1 MRRLLF
7 VLPVFL
13 MGGVLWYVYSD
24 TGSRKRAPSRPAAVG
39 VRPGD
44 RLRALPQGDWTE
56 PGPERPE
63 PAVLRGRVFNVLG
76 EPVDRAEVAVLWPK
90 PYQLTFTRTAGRYEL
105 RFERPGRYLLE
116 ARLTLDLARSRPIV
130 EIPAEGD
137 PSPLD
142 FHLEAA
148 GIVFGE
154 AAVEEAPLRRGA
166 VDMGV
171 IDLFGDAQWVQDT
184 ECENGVFSFYWKPP
198 RDVPLRVVIRSLE
211 GFMEKPVELR
221 YEGRRVDLG
230 RIHLTRYPTLKVKM
244 RLPAGKYAAQV
255 HAGYARDLRPELRQL
270 AEESVWDDALPTH
283 VWDDGLPTERLA
295 ENSHVLIRKK
305 HHVTERLV
313 FWDRETGRY
322 RVIRDVEL
330 LLDQM
335 RELEVA
341 VRPGPL
347 TVRRR
352 LTDEHGRPLR
362 ARVAFETG
370 PPAETDAEGLFA
382 VTLPHTGVFTL
393 HLTALHDPDHGW
405 IPLPR
410 SSRRPWNPFLL
421 DTDDPRSACTLPL
434 DGHLLVVTE
443 RTVVIVTDG
452 GRFCWKVGA
461 PDGELIGALTPVAL
475 EAGRY
480 RWSPGDVPSEDWH
493 LGTPFDVGESGVT
506 VLDVR

>member
-7 VLPVFL
+7 VLPVAL
-13 MGGVLWYVYSD
+13 MGAVLWYVYSGA
-24 TGSRKRAPSRPAAVG
+24 GSRERARRPPAPAAA
-39 VRPGD
+39 RPGD
-44 RLRALPQGDWTE
+44 RLRALPQGDWPE

-63 PAVLRGRVFNVLG
+63 PARLHGRVFNVLG
-76 EPVDRAEVAVLWPK
+76 EPVYRAEVAVLWPK
-90 PYQLTFTRTAGRYEL
+90 PYQLTFTGADGRYEL

-148 GIVFGE
+148 GTVFGE
-154 AAVEEAPLRRGA
+154 AAVEQAPLRRGA
-166 VDMGV
+166 VDMEF
-171 IDLFGDAQWVQDT
+171 IDLFGDGHWAQDT

-198 RDVPLRVVIRSLE
+198 RDVPLRIVIRSLE
-211 GFMEKPVELR
+211 GFMEKPVEFR
-221 YEGRRVDLG
+221 YDGGRIDLG
-230 RIHLTRYPTLKVKM
+230 RIHLTRYPTLRVRM
-244 RLPAGKYAAQV
+244 RLPGGKYAAQV
-255 HAGYARDLRPELRQL
+255 YAGYARDLRPELRIL
-270 AEESVWDDALPTH
+270 GEDA
-283 VWDDGLPTERLA
+283 VDDDGLPTELLT

-313 FWDRETGRY
+313 FWDESQRY

-330 LLDQM
+330 LVDQM
-335 RELEVA
+335 SELEVV
-341 VRPGPL
+341 VRPGPI

-362 ARVAFETG
+362 ARVAHDSG
-370 PPAETDAEGLFA
+370 PPAETDAEGFFA
-382 VTLPHTGVFTL
+382 AAVPHAGAFTM
-393 HLTALHDPDHGW
+393 HLTALHDPDLGW

-410 SSRRPWNPFLL
+410 SPRRPWNAFLI

-434 DGHLLVVTE
+434 DGHLLVVTK
-443 RTVVIVTDG
+443 TPVVITTDD
-452 GRFCWKVGA
+452 GRFRWRVEAGT
-461 PDGELIGALTPVAL
+461 GALTPIAL

-480 RWSPGDVPSEDWH
+480 RWSESDIRSDEWDQ
-493 LGTPFDVGESGVT
+493 GTPFDMAKSGLT